1 MKIKRFILLL
11 IAALTLTGCSSKA
24 RLNDTS
30 YLRAAAI
37 DGINEKKL
45 SFAFFTDNDSVASSK
60 GTDIDSAK
68 KAAELSGGKVI
79 FTGYTELVILGDCDY
94 RKILES
100 LLNDWKVPPSCLVVR
115 SDSDIE
121 SFEDIDLKRLIG
133 SIKRATEQ
141 GIAPQCDIVTVLEKL
156 LDDSENT
163 EIPRIS
169 ELRAAEAAILPKHGG
184 DDETQ
189 INSDV

>member
-1 MKIKRFILLL
+1 MKTLRFILLL
-11 IAALTLTGCSSKA
+11 LAALTLTGCSSKA

-115 SDSDIE
+115 SD
-121 SFEDIDLKRLIG
+121 
-133 SIKRATEQ
+133 
-141 GIAPQCDIVTVLEKL
+141 
-156 LDDSENT
+156 
-163 EIPRIS
+163 
-169 ELRAAEAAILPKHGG
+169 
-184 DDETQ
+184 
-189 INSDV
+189 

>member
-1 MKIKRFILLL
+1 M
-11 IAALTLTGCSSKA
+11 TLTGCGSKA

-45 SFAFFTDNDSVASSK
+45 SFAFFTDNDSVIASNGK
-60 GTDIDSAK
+60 DIASAK
-68 KAAELSGGKVI
+68 KNAELSGGKVI

-94 RKILES
+94 RKTLEF

-115 SDSDIE
+115 NDSDSE

-141 GIAPQCDIVTVLEKL
+141 GIAPHCDIVTVLEKL
-156 LDDSENT
+156 LDDSENA

-169 ELRAAEAAILPKHGG
+169 ELRDAEAAILPKHDG